1 MNIQIINIAKSDK
14 FQDKLKHLSIP
25 SPLYYNMGNIGNM
38 DNIGN
43 LLNKLSCNKNE
54 CCIDATIYKNI
65 INNLKPNKEDIKIY
79 NRKKSRRNNAKK
91 LNSKKSRKNK
101 N

>member
-25 SPLYYNMGNIGNM
+25 TPLYYNM

-43 LLNKLSCNKNE
+43 LLNK
-54 CCIDATIYKNI
+54 
-65 INNLKPNKEDIKIY
+65 
-79 NRKKSRRNNAKK
+79 
-91 LNSKKSRKNK
+91 
-101 N
+101 

>member
-25 SPLYYNMGNIGNM
+25 SPLYYNM

-43 LLNKLSCNKNE
+43 LLNKLSCNKNA

-65 INNLKPNKEDIKIY
+65 IDNLKPNKEDIKIY